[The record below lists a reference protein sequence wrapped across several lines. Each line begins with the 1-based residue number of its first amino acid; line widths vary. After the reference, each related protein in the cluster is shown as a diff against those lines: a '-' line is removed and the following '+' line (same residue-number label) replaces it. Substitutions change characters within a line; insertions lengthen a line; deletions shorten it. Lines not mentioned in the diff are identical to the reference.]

1 MKEET
6 KLTKDN
12 LLTMLRESI
21 RDTEN
26 PLYNS
31 MFAYNDEAA
40 SLCSVVDKI
49 KSSETQVF
57 LVKVKTKNGKKL
69 TVITDA

>member
-1 MKEET
+1 MKKET
-6 KLTKDN
+6 KLTKDK

-26 PLYNS
+26 PLYDS

-40 SLCSVVDKI
+40 SLCSVVDEI
-49 KSSETQVF
+49 KSSESF
-57 LVKVKTKNGKKL
+57 FS
-69 TVITDA
+69 

>member
-6 KLTKDN
+6 KLTKNN

-21 RDTEN
+21 RDAEN
-26 PLYNS
+26 PLYDS

-40 SLCSVVDKI
+40 SLCSVVEKI
-49 KSSETQVF
+49 KSNETQVF
-57 LVKVKTKNGKKL
+57 LVKVKTKSGKKL
-69 TVITDA
+69 TVITNA

>member
-1 MKEET
+1 MKEEM
-6 KLTKDN
+6 KILKDN
-12 LLTMLRESI
+12 LLIMLRECI

-26 PLYNS
+26 PLYDS

-40 SLCSVVDKI
+40 SLCNVVDKI

>member
-1 MKEET
+1 MKDEM
-6 KLTKDN
+6 KILKDN

-21 RDTEN
+21 RDAEN
-26 PLYNS
+26 PLYDS

-57 LVKVKTKNGKKL
+57 LVKVKTKSGKKL
-69 TVITDA
+69 TVINDA

>member
-1 MKEET
+1 MKEEM
-6 KLTKDN
+6 KILKDN

-26 PLYNS
+26 PLYDS

-57 LVKVKTKNGKKL
+57 LVKIKTKSGKKL
-69 TVITDA
+69 TVINDA